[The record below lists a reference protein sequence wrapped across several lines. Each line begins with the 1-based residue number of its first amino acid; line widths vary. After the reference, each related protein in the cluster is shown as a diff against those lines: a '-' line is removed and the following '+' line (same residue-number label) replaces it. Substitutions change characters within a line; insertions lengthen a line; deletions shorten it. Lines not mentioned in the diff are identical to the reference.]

1 MENYSTIRYSQP
13 PQPPTVR
20 TAVTSYAPSQLELYR
35 NLPTNCSVST
45 MVAAKT
51 PTLAEIKNKVS
62 LNDIRALLT
71 IAVCEVCD
79 FFNVGKNMN
88 DMQVALTVDLIVE
101 RFWYFKLEEVKYCF
115 RRAMMREKLFDRL
128 DGNIIIGW
136 LETYDAER
144 TEEAVRLSEQED
156 ARRLRTEPDDNAVTL
171 GEYLA
176 KLEQRADTDEEAA
189 GQLAMARKLA
199 SGSKP
204 VNSDGDK
211 AGFKRWFYNEY
222 LKGKKQ

>member
-1 MENYSTIRYSQP
+1 
-13 PQPPTVR
+13 
-20 TAVTSYAPSQLELYR
+20 
-35 NLPTNCSVST
+35 

-115 RRAMMREKLFDRL
+115 RRAMMHEKLFDRL

-144 TEEAVRLSEQED
+144 TEEAVKLSEQED
-156 ARRLRTEPDDNAVTL
+156 ARRLKAEPGDNAVTL

-204 VNSDGDK
+204 GGSDGDK